1 MKTAVMN
8 IAAGQCVKF
17 HNEPCL
23 VLEHRQNGTLLMTCN
38 QIEAK
43 FGGSNN
49 YAKSALAKH
58 LNSTFLEAL
67 TENHVDEVLL
77 RKVDLTAVNGSTE
90 YGSVVCRVAPLTLDE
105 YRRLRGIIP
114 LPESWEW
121 FATPWSTP
129 AVNEDDTWVAG
140 LNTGDV
146 CCLGADGGLVSG
158 HCHYSYGSRPA
169 FLIPSDYAVEVDE
182 ENPLEQFSLND
193 LLAEINRRVT
203 SEE

>member
-140 LNTGDV
+140 LSTNGNV
-146 CCLGADGGLVSG
+146 VNNS
-158 HCHYSYGSRPA
+158 YSSSRSSRPA

>member
-140 LNTGDV
+140 LST
-146 CCLGADGGLVSG
+146 DGGVDGNYYDGSD
-158 HCHYSYGSRPA
+158 GSRPA

>member
-140 LNTGDV
+140 LSTNGGV
-146 CCLGADGGLVSG
+146 DGYG
-158 HCHYSYGSRPA
+158 YFDSYGSRPA

>member
-140 LNTGDV
+140 LYTNGNV
-146 CCLGADGGLVSG
+146 RYYGYGNSR
-158 HCHYSYGSRPA
+158 GSRPA

>member
-43 FGGSNN
+43 FSGSNN

-90 YGSVVCRVAPLTLDE
+90 YGSVVCMVAPLTLDE
-105 YRRLRGIIP
+105 YRRLRDIIP

-140 LNTGDV
+140 LSTVGVVSN
-146 CCLGADGGLVSG
+146 DGCSN
-158 HCHYSYGSRPA
+158 SNGSRPA

>member
-105 YRRLRGIIP
+105 YRRLRDIIP

-140 LNTGDV
+140 LYTNGDV
-146 CCLGADGGLVSG
+146 DN
-158 HCHYSYGSRPA
+158 YSCNYSHGSRPA

>member
-105 YRRLRGIIP
+105 YRRLRDIIP

-140 LNTGDV
+140 LSTNGSVYYDL
-146 CCLGADGGLVSG
+146 CNNS
-158 HCHYSYGSRPA
+158 HGSRPA

>member
-140 LNTGDV
+140 LY
-146 CCLGADGGLVSG
+146 ADGGVYDGGCNISR
-158 HCHYSYGSRPA
+158 GSRPA

>member
-67 TENHVDEVLL
+67 TENHVDEVPL

-140 LNTGDV
+140 LNTVGDV
-146 CCLGADGGLVSG
+146 GGNYYN
-158 HCHYSYGSRPA
+158 YSNSSRPA

>member
-58 LNSTFLEAL
+58 LNSTFLKAL

-105 YRRLRGIIP
+105 YRRLRDIIP

-140 LNTGDV
+140 LITNGS
-146 CCLGADGGLVSG
+146 VSYDFYIG
-158 HCHYSYGSRPA
+158 SFGSRPA

-193 LLAEINRRVT
+193 PLAEINRRVT

>member
-140 LNTGDV
+140 LFTY
-146 CCLGADGGLVSG
+146 GGVSVDN
-158 HCHYSYGSRPA
+158 YDNSNGSRPA

>member
-140 LNTGDV
+140 LNTSGNVD
-146 CCLGADGGLVSG
+146 CL
-158 HCHYSYGSRPA
+158 SYYNSFGSRPA

>member
-140 LNTGDV
+140 LNT
-146 CCLGADGGLVSG
+146 DGNVYGGNYYYSG
-158 HCHYSYGSRPA
+158 GSRPA

>member
-38 QIEAK
+38 QIQAK
-43 FGGSNN
+43 FGSSNN

-140 LNTGDV
+140 LGTSGV
-146 CCLGADGGLVSG
+146 VSFSG
-158 HCHYSYGSRPA
+158 CSNSSGSRPA

>member
-58 LNSTFLEAL
+58 LNSTFLGAL

-140 LNTGDV
+140 LYANGNV
-146 CCLGADGGLVSG
+146 YYNL
-158 HCHYSYGSRPA
+158 YNNSYGSRPA

>member
-67 TENHVDEVLL
+67 TENHADEVLL
-77 RKVDLTAVNGSTE
+77 REVDLTAVNGSIE
-90 YGSVVCRVAPLTLDE
+90 YGILMCKVAPLTLDE
-105 YRRLRGIIP
+105 YRRLRDIIP

-140 LNTGDV
+140 LDTS
-146 CCLGADGGLVSG
+146 GGVRSD
-158 HCHYSYGSRPA
+158 YFNNSYGSRPA

>member
-105 YRRLRGIIP
+105 YRRLRDIIP

-129 AVNEDDTWVAG
+129 AVNEDDTWAAG
-140 LNTGDV
+140 LNLNGNVD
-146 CCLGADGGLVSG
+146 
-158 HCHYSYGSRPA
+158 YNNYYNSYGSRPA

>member
-1 MKTAVMN
+1 MN

-43 FGGSNN
+43 FSGSNN

-105 YRRLRGIIP
+105 YRRLRDIIP

-140 LNTGDV
+140 LGTNGDV
-146 CCLGADGGLVSG
+146 NHYYCS
-158 HCHYSYGSRPA
+158 YSYGSRPA

>member
-140 LNTGDV
+140 LDTVGDV
-146 CCLGADGGLVSG
+146 SG
-158 HCHYSYGSRPA
+158 IGYGSSYGSRPA

>member
-77 RKVDLTAVNGSTE
+77 RKVDLTAANGSTE

-105 YRRLRGIIP
+105 YRRLRDIIP

-140 LNTGDV
+140 LRTGGYVYDYY
-146 CCLGADGGLVSG
+146 CSN
-158 HCHYSYGSRPA
+158 SSGSRPA

>member
-140 LNTGDV
+140 LVT
-146 CCLGADGGLVSG
+146 SG
-158 HCHYSYGSRPA
+158 NGNYNYYYNSYGSRPA

>member
-49 YAKSALAKH
+49 YAKSALAKR

-129 AVNEDDTWVAG
+129 AVDEDDTWVAG
-140 LNTGDV
+140 LGTSGYV
-146 CCLGADGGLVSG
+146 CS
-158 HCHYSYGSRPA
+158 YYYYNSYGSRPA
-169 FLIPSDYAVEVDE
+169 FLIPSDYAVEVDK

>member
-90 YGSVVCRVAPLTLDE
+90 YGSVVCRVAPLTLGE

-140 LNTGDV
+140 LNTDGSV
-146 CCLGADGGLVSG
+146 HSSYCCD
-158 HCHYSYGSRPA
+158 SYGSRPA

>member
-140 LNTGDV
+140 LYTNGDV
-146 CCLGADGGLVSG
+146 ISD
-158 HCHYSYGSRPA
+158 SYGNSNGSRPA

>member
-140 LNTGDV
+140 LSTNGDV
-146 CCLGADGGLVSG
+146 DGNCYSN
-158 HCHYSYGSRPA
+158 SYGSRPA

>member
-43 FGGSNN
+43 FGSSNN

-90 YGSVVCRVAPLTLDE
+90 YGLLMCKVAPLTIDE
-105 YRRLRGIIP
+105 YRRLRDIIP

-140 LNTGDV
+140 LYT
-146 CCLGADGGLVSG
+146 DGSVN
-158 HCHYSYGSRPA
+158 YSFYNISFGSRPA
-169 FLIPSDYAVEVDE
+169 FLIPSGYAVEVDE

>member
-140 LNTGDV
+140 LGTNGN
-146 CCLGADGGLVSG
+146 VSNNYYY
-158 HCHYSYGSRPA
+158 HSYSSRPA

>member
-105 YRRLRGIIP
+105 YRRLRDIIP

-140 LNTGDV
+140 LGTNGYV
-146 CCLGADGGLVSG
+146 GSYYCSV
-158 HCHYSYGSRPA
+158 SYGSRPA

-193 LLAEINRRVT
+193 PLAEINRRVT

>member
-140 LNTGDV
+140 LGTDGDV
-146 CCLGADGGLVSG
+146 SNNF
-158 HCHYSYGSRPA
+158 YNNSSGSRPA

>member
-77 RKVDLTAVNGSTE
+77 RKVDLTAMNGSTE

-140 LNTGDV
+140 LYT
-146 CCLGADGGLVSG
+146 DGNVSSG
-158 HCHYSYGSRPA
+158 GYNYSGGSRPA

>member
-1 MKTAVMN
+1 VKTAVMN

-140 LNTGDV
+140 LNTSGDV
-146 CCLGADGGLVSG
+146 VNN
-158 HCHYSYGSRPA
+158 SYGNSNGSRPA

>member
-67 TENHVDEVLL
+67 TENHADEVLL
-77 RKVDLTAVNGSTE
+77 REVDLTAVNGSTE
-90 YGSVVCRVAPLTLDE
+90 YGLLMCKVAPLTLDE
-105 YRRLRGIIP
+105 YRRLRDIIP

-121 FATPWSTP
+121 FATPRSTP

-140 LNTGDV
+140 LYS
-146 CCLGADGGLVSG
+146 DGNVSG
-158 HCHYSYGSRPA
+158 GSCGNSDGSRPA

>member
-105 YRRLRGIIP
+105 YRRLRDIIP

-140 LNTGDV
+140 LGTSGNVDGDGYV
-146 CCLGADGGLVSG
+146 NSG
-158 HCHYSYGSRPA
+158 GSRPA

>member
-140 LNTGDV
+140 LGTNGN
-146 CCLGADGGLVSG
+146 VSYYDYS
-158 HCHYSYGSRPA
+158 HSYGSRPA

>member
-140 LNTGDV
+140 FDT
-146 CCLGADGGLVSG
+146 DGGVSG
-158 HCHYSYGSRPA
+158 SCNGSYGSRPA

>member
-105 YRRLRGIIP
+105 YRRLRDIIP

-140 LNTGDV
+140 LNTIGRVNFDV
-146 CCLGADGGLVSG
+146 YDGSG
-158 HCHYSYGSRPA
+158 GSRPA

>member
-140 LNTGDV
+140 LLTNGDV
-146 CCLGADGGLVSG
+146 NFRS
-158 HCHYSYGSRPA
+158 YSYSGGSRPA

>member
-140 LNTGDV
+140 LGTGGYV
-146 CCLGADGGLVSG
+146 GRN
-158 HCHYSYGSRPA
+158 HYYYSSGSRPA